1 MGCAM
6 HRQLSM
12 ESYEHA
18 AGVGKKIIVVAL
30 DYDRCGKMMSDGW
43 ERKGSI
49 AAMNTSALA
58 QLLYGLGHNRFSS
71 HMHFVSF
78 SDRQSDKINTEY
90 FGDEPRVNLEHLDKA
105 GALLHTYARLQNI
118 EFDWSADKQYF
129 LDQGQMDALST
140 KAAFKAYVQ
149 LDRKQE
155 LAAKIRAAYPD
166 AAKFVFIDNESSN
179 LPQPV
184 VDKIYTVHFAP
195 LVQDPK
201 TVTFNHRA
209 F

>member
-1 MGCAM
+1 MDGLPAP
-6 HRQLSM
+6 
-12 ESYEHA
+12 ETYEHA
-18 AGVGKKIIVVAL
+18 VSVGKKITVVAL
-30 DYDRCGKMMSDGW
+30 DYDRCGKMMSGGW
-43 ERKGSI
+43 ERNGRI
-49 AAMNTSALA
+49 AAMNTNTLA
-58 QLLYGLGHNRFSS
+58 QLLYGLGHNRFNS
-71 HMHFVSF
+71 HMRFVSF
-78 SDRQSDKINTEY
+78 SNRQSDKINTEY
-90 FGDEPRVNLEHLDKA
+90 FGDEPRVNLEHLDRA
-105 GALLHTYARLQNI
+105 GALLYDYARRQNI
-118 EFDWSADKQYF
+118 EFDWSADKRYF
-129 LDQGQMDALST
+129 LDQEQMDALST

-166 AAKFVFIDNESSN
+166 AAKFVFIDDEASN

-201 TVTFNHRA
+201 TVTFNEKA